1 MLNYFRKM
9 TCFCYNSRMLK
20 TTKIANKN
28 AHENVALYTKYRPKK
43 FNEVLGQEH
52 VTAVLRD
59 SLGNDNISHAYLF
72 AGSRGTGKTSVA
84 RILAAEIKTSS
95 NDLFEID
102 AASNNGVDEIR
113 ALNESVNTL
122 PFNSNYK
129 VYILDEVHMLSKS
142 AFNALLK
149 TLEEPPRHVIFVLA
163 TTELEKIP
171 ETVISRCEVYNF
183 KTPNRETLKQM
194 IVSTAKA
201 EGYTLGEGVDE
212 LISIIGDG
220 SFRDT
225 HTILQKLIRSSTD
238 TNLDL
243 KEVEKITGAPKSK
256 MINDC
261 VQAVATGDIDLV
273 FVVTKNI
280 SESNIDVK
288 VFVRLFLEKF
298 RAGIV
303 LRIAPNKAGD
313 LEGSFSSEDLGFLKK
328 LVAEHVEVFNAG
340 NLFRL
345 LETFELLGRSSMPV
359 LAFELVLVEII
370 SKKS

>member
-1 MLNYFRKM
+1 M
-9 TCFCYNSRMLK
+9 SK
-20 TTKIANKN
+20 TAKNGANNGAEN

-43 FNEVLGQEH
+43 FSEVLGQEH

-59 SLGNDNISHAYLF
+59 SLKNGNISHAYLF

-84 RILAAEIKTSS
+84 RILAAEIETSN

-194 IVSTAKA
+194 VASTAKA
-201 EGYTLGEGVDE
+201 EGYTLGEGVAE

-225 HTILQKLIRSSTD
+225 HTILQKLIRSSAD
-238 TNLDL
+238 KNLDL
-243 KEVEKITGAPKSK
+243 KEVEKVTGAPKSK
-256 MINDC
+256 MINDS
-261 VQAVATGDIDLV
+261 VQAVATGDVDLV
-273 FVVTKNI
+273 FAVTKNI
-280 SESNIDVK
+280 AESNIDVK
-288 VFVRLFLEKF
+288 VFMRLFLEKF

-313 LEGSFSSEDLGFLKK
+313 LEGSFSSDDLGFLKK

-340 NLFRL
+340 NLLRL
-345 LETFELLGRSSMPV
+345 LEAFDLLGRSAMPV

-370 SKKS
+370 QKK